1 MALKLGIPKEPRW
14 LDLGHGVRVLV
25 RPCTTPV
32 YNAAVQQAAVV
43 FRDLLDAK
51 NTVQEAGAQVV
62 AIPDLGT
69 EAGRQAH
76 RNFLFAKCLA
86 RAAILD
92 WEGVLDDDG
101 KPVDVSHAAIDELM
115 TFHTMAETFVTTYA
129 RPTLDRIVEGNGSA
143 PSPRG
148 ISAEGAQHAAN
159 VH

>member
-14 LDLGHGVRVLV
+14 LDLGHGVRVFV

-32 YNAAVQQAAVV
+32 YNAAVQEAAAV
-43 FRDLLDAK
+43 FRDLLDAR

-62 AIPDLGT
+62 AIPDLAT

-92 WEGVLDDDG
+92 WEGVLGDDG
-101 KPVDVSHAAIDELM
+101 EPVAVSHAAIDELM

-143 PSPRG
+143 PSLSG
-148 ISAEGAQHAAN
+148 TSGEGARHAAN
-159 VH
+159 VY